1 MNNITELR
9 AELSKLFNDLKAG
22 EVEVKTASEM
32 NNSAGKIINTIKV
45 ELEYFS
51 MLGDKPDIEY
61 LKKGTNQES
70 KQ

>member
-9 AELSKLFNDLKAG
+9 SELSKLFNSLKAG
-22 EVEVKTASEM
+22 EVEVKTAAEM

-61 LKKGTNQES
+61 LKTGTNQES